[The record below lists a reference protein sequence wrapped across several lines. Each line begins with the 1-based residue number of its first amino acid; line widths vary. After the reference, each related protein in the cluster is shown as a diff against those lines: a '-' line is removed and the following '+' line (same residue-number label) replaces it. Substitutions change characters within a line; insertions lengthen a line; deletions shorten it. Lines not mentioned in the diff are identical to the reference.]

1 MKAILLGKGPAQ
13 QAQQALVDEMN
24 RRQKQA
30 KAFQRDLFFM
40 TTLSK
45 DASAAAAVQGTVV
58 LVNSEKR
65 KAKVWVP
72 AWKTAIQVKN
82 ISAEIRPSTPV
93 SIQWYEN
100 RQEARWKDKIVF
112 KLLSP

>member
-1 MKAILLGKGPAQ
+1 
-13 QAQQALVDEMN
+13 MN

-40 TTLSK
+40 TSISK
-45 DASAAAAVQGTVV
+45 DTATSCVEGIVIY
-58 LVNSEKR
+58 VNPEKR
-65 KAKVWVP
+65 SAKVWVP
-72 AWKTAIQVKN
+72 PWKTTIRVKN
-82 ISAEIRPSTPV
+82 ISADLAPGHPV

-112 KLLSP
+112 KILSP

>member
-1 MKAILLGKGPAQ
+1 
-13 QAQQALVDEMN
+13 MN

-45 DASAAAAVQGTVV
+45 ATAAAEVAVQGTVFS
-58 LVNSEKR
+58 VNPEKR

-82 ISAEIRPSTPV
+82 ISADIQPSAPV

-112 KLLSP
+112 QLLSP